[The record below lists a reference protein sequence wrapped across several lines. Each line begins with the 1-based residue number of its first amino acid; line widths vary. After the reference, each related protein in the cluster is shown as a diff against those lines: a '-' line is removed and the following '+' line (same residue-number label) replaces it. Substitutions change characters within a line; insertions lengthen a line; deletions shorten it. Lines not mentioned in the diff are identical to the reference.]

1 MPIMIGVVVLI
12 GLVVLGALGGLWL
25 MKSRLGA
32 SNPLSGLLGNVS
44 KPEAVQTGESAS
56 PTAPTEGAPTD
67 PATDALGEPG
77 AEQPPSPLEFSET
90 APMVSP
96 EDEAAEVRYQMAV
109 NFLSKG
115 QTTQARRTLQEIIQ
129 KYPQSRFAEDA
140 RDLLERIP
148 EPRPTSAR
156 GPAVVARST
165 RSGAREPVADRSER
179 KSSVV
184 TTDDLLEGRGTS
196 ATARRRKQAS
206 IPPSLQAARTPAVQ
220 GARSASRDDVRLIS
234 VTRQPGKV
242 VLLVQY
248 RLATQ
253 HQRPV
258 LVGAWVLSGGSAQNF
273 GYSTSPI
280 APGRGTATV
289 TLSGVP
295 PDLSRLRVAFFEQG
309 GQRFF
314 TKNRTVP

>member
-1 MPIMIGVVVLI
+1 M
-12 GLVVLGALGGLWL
+12 
-25 MKSRLGA
+25 
-32 SNPLSGLLGNVS
+32 
-44 KPEAVQTGESAS
+44 E
-56 PTAPTEGAPTD
+56 
-67 PATDALGEPG
+67 DA
-77 AEQPPSPLEFSET
+77 
-90 APMVSP
+90 
-96 EDEAAEVRYQMAV
+96 AAGVRYQMAV
-109 NFLSKG
+109 KFLSKG
-115 QTTQARRTLQEIIQ
+115 QTAQARRTLREIIQ
-129 KYPQSRFAEDA
+129 KHPQSRFAEDA
-140 RDLLERIP
+140 RDLLEQIP
-148 EPRPTSAR
+148 GPRPTPAR
-156 GPAVVARST
+156 GPTVVARST
-165 RSGAREPVADRSER
+165 RSGAVSSSSRQRQARELGADLSEW

-196 ATARRRKQAS
+196 RTARRRKQVS

-220 GARSASRDDVRLIS
+220 GARSASRDNVRLIS

-242 VLLVQY
+242 VLFVQY

-273 GYSTSPI
+273 GYSASPI

-295 PDLSRLRVAFFEQG
+295 PDLSRLRIAFLEQG

-314 TKNRTVP
+314 TKDLTVP